1 MKKIIRYNIEF
12 YVALIKKLTFNYMYD
27 IILNKEVYTMKKK
40 YIKILII
47 ALFTISIIILFVLL
61 THLNNKK
68 IIVEDSYINWAG
80 GFSYEGTVIC
90 DDGSIYKFS
99 MNDKKDKY
107 EKSYE
112 DLKKLNIAILNNK
125 TKYVGKISE
134 EYLKEIKEF
143 SKDIKSENFQYN
155 YSGGADIGQHSIHIW
170 NYDLNEKIT
179 LSAFGDWIG
188 SNSSKNINELINIIK
203 KYT

>member
-1 MKKIIRYNIEF
+1 MYGFIFCPYLLLHKSFII
-12 YVALIKKLTFNYMYD
+12 VALIKKLTFNYMYD

-107 EKSYE
+107 EKY
-112 DLKKLNIAILNNK
+112 KP
-125 TKYVGKISE
+125 
-134 EYLKEIKEF
+134 
-143 SKDIKSENFQYN
+143 
-155 YSGGADIGQHSIHIW
+155 
-170 NYDLNEKIT
+170 
-179 LSAFGDWIG
+179 
-188 SNSSKNINELINIIK
+188 
-203 KYT
+203 

>member
-134 EYLKEIKEF
+134 EDLKEIKEF

-155 YSGGADIGQHSIHIW
+155 YFYIQYHLHPFYMYYFH
-170 NYDLNEKIT
+170 NT
-179 LSAFGDWIG
+179 LAQQY
-188 SNSSKNINELINIIK
+188 L
-203 KYT
+203 

>member
-112 DLKKLNIAILNNK
+112 DLMGRTAKSVCGPIKQNMLEKLVKK
-125 TKYVGKISE
+125 T
-134 EYLKEIKEF
+134 
-143 SKDIKSENFQYN
+143 
-155 YSGGADIGQHSIHIW
+155 
-170 NYDLNEKIT
+170 
-179 LSAFGDWIG
+179 
-188 SNSSKNINELINIIK
+188 
-203 KYT
+203 

>member
-1 MKKIIRYNIEF
+1 
-12 YVALIKKLTFNYMYD
+12 MYD

-107 EKSYE
+107 E
-112 DLKKLNIAILNNK
+112 
-125 TKYVGKISE
+125 
-134 EYLKEIKEF
+134 F

-203 KYT
+203 KYTII